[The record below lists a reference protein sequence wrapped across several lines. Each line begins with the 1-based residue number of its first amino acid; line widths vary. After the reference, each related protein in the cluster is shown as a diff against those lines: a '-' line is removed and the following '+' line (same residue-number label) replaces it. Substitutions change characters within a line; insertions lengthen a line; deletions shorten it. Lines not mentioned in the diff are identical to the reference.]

1 MLRSLVGSEMCI
13 RDRSTGGRFAG
24 MQLLTANHH
33 GPLSRPTW
41 DFAAN
46 FCRNQNPANGRDGDS
61 FPPELQEDLR
71 KLSELHTTAINTE
84 RLSNLHR
91 GSCEGRLDA
100 ALAAKRQAVASR
112 EACVV
117 TLKNAMAEFDMRQS
131 EQMACNARSNEAAAT
146 LLWVTKGEQDA
157 VLELEAAVREGRTAR
172 QEHKAAAKT
181 RHDTFPMARLCS
193 VLDHATT
200 RAEAVSIY
208 RMEDRRLRE
217 RDTLKCGQ
225 LLDRAMSRSTQA
237 ESALFQAKGE
247 WEAAT
252 QLASEAIAA
261 ADAAKAALA
270 SAQMQE
276 AKAIDE
282 QQLLREAI
290 RTKSMAY
297 GGVAGY
303 GFPQLQ
309 GYNESLRPLARH
321 L

>member
-200 RAEAVSIY
+200 RA
-208 RMEDRRLRE
+208 
-217 RDTLKCGQ
+217 C
-225 LLDRAMSRSTQA
+225 LLYTSD
-237 ESALFQAKGE
+237 
-247 WEAAT
+247 
-252 QLASEAIAA
+252 A
-261 ADAAKAALA
+261 ADEEDSVDLGGRRIIKKKTKEKNENDNVK
-270 SAQMQE
+270 STNRN
-276 AKAIDE
+276 
-282 QQLLREAI
+282 RESKI
-290 RTKSMAY
+290 TRRNK
-297 GGVAGY
+297 
-303 GFPQLQ
+303 QK
-309 GYNESLRPLARH
+309 
-321 L
+321 